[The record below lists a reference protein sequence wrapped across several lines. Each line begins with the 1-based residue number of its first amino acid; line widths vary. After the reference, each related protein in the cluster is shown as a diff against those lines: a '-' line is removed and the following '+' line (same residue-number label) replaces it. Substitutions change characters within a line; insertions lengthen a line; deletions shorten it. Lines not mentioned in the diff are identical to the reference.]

1 MYRVRTQIF
10 GSKIQDFSK
19 TILYFSRL
27 KVNKQVVYRDLENTG
42 NQAFFMMHCKF
53 TLTTV
58 QCGHKRIMKLLI
70 LWLNVSAMGEIEW
83 NLTTGKKLRLLTIFP
98 DFISILKTFPRS
110 EKLLGKFQDFQEFK
124 TLYEPWCTFKSL
136 PLPLGR
142 KKYGVSG
149 NLSTTWRQPPSPTS
163 YPFELG
169 AAGDIW
175 LNPKRIVA

>member
-10 GSKIQDFSK
+10 EFKIQDFSK

-27 KVNKQVVYRDLENTG
+27 KVNKLVVYRDLENTG

-98 DFISILKTFPRS
+98 DFSQVWKTAGQVSRLSRIQDSVRALVYFQITPPPPWQKEIWRLWEPVNNMAATTITHFISFRTRS
-110 EKLLGKFQDFQEFK
+110 GWEHLTK
-124 TLYEPWCTFKSL
+124 P
-136 PLPLGR
+136 
-142 KKYGVSG
+142 
-149 NLSTTWRQPPSPTS
+149 
-163 YPFELG
+163 
-169 AAGDIW
+169 
-175 LNPKRIVA
+175 

>member
-19 TILYFSRL
+19 TVLYFSRL

-42 NQAFFMMHCKF
+42 NQDFFMMHCKF

-83 NLTTGKKLRLLTIFP
+83 NLTTGKKIETSYYFSRLYLYFEDFSQVWKTAGQVSRLSRIQDSVRALVYFQITPPPPWQKEIWRLWEPVNNMAATTITH
-98 DFISILKTFPRS
+98 FISYRTRS
-110 EKLLGKFQDFQEFK
+110 GWGHLTK
-124 TLYEPWCTFKSL
+124 P
-136 PLPLGR
+136 
-142 KKYGVSG
+142 
-149 NLSTTWRQPPSPTS
+149 
-163 YPFELG
+163 
-169 AAGDIW
+169 
-175 LNPKRIVA
+175 

>member
-19 TILYFSRL
+19 TVLYFSRL

-53 TLTTV
+53 SLTTV

-83 NLTTGKKLRLLTIFP
+83 NLTTGKKIETSYYFSRLFSGLKNCWASF
-98 DFISILKTFPRS
+98 KTFKNSR
-110 EKLLGKFQDFQEFK
+110 L
-124 TLYEPWCTFKSL
+124 CTS
-136 PLPLGR
+136 P
-142 KKYGVSG
+142 GV
-149 NLSTTWRQPPSPTS
+149 LSNHSPSPLAERNMAS
-163 YPFELG
+163 LG
-169 AAGDIW
+169 TCQQHGGNHHHP
-175 LNPKRIVA
+175 LYLLSN